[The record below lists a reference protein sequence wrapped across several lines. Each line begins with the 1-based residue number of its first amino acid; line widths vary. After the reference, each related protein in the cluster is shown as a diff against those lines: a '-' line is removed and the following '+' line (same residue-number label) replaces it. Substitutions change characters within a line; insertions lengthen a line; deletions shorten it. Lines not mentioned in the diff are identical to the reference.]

1 MLMLIKRGALIL
13 LMILIGFINI
23 ISLVEDYTQK
33 SLRLVL
39 GIMLVKVTLV

>member
-1 MLMLIKRGALIL
+1 MM
-13 LMILIGFINI
+13 LIGFINI

-33 SLRLVL
+33 PFRLVL